1 MFNLSKELSG
11 VILAHDHF
19 GTYLDYNNN
28 IAEEKLEL
36 KNFEH
41 GGEILPEL

>member
-11 VILAHDHF
+11 VILSHDHF

-28 IAEEKLEL
+28 IADEKLEL